1 MPVSDLGLFYTP
13 PTKKQGFADVAGT
26 NAFTASSTTPTSKQG
41 FAPFGQSSGT
51 GGFNDNQRG
60 SAMNFAQNNVLP
72 QINSAGTTSNGMTI
86 PSNTALT
93 DAQMGALYQQQR
105 ELAGVREL
113 GVSNEQYRNSS
124 LYNPPSSPAAAVSGG
139 GSRAQS
145 TGPAPIPEVLIS
157 QDLSQ
162 RTPSGS
168 VYAPDLSAYND
179 SSLFNYTGP
188 GGVDEYTYGQG
199 LRTGGADYSIF
210 GSPADIANP
219 YYEGQFAPRPEP
231 VGPADGA
238 ISMNPVQL
246 PGDLPQIE
254 VSADVSMPGFV
265 GGSSPTD
272 LTYQQTIDEMGIFG
286 PNNPPPSTTFPS
298 PGDITETD
306 QQYQDILNQSLMD
319 NQTQAE
325 TAMGDRSGFP
335 NDNRVI
341 TASIPGMTMDDTAAI
356 EQGMAAPETFMSGGS
371 PNGRGGFDLYYDR
384 DDVPKMSLDPNTFET
399 SDSVARDVAAG
410 MAENL
415 ETLMEQG
422 TRLQTMYDV
431 AEGRQRAGER
441 ENLLQNQ
448 DVEAANYQRA
458 LDAQKIELDKQR
470 YNTQISNP
478 TADFSGYMRNYGS
491 GFTEPQASISDVTDA
506 TPMQFANNAGQMEA
520 RNTSIFDAKREDSPF
535 AKGPAQEIKNIFDE
549 QQNYEVPASEM
560 SPGETGLINGI
571 VEGLKAFGPND
582 ERSMGEQKAWDR
594 YGDYKSAGIEALN
607 KGEIDEKAFNEIK
620 GKAGSETVINHFV
633 DSSKNPKTNN
643 FMTNASNIFYQAMDV
658 IVGDD
663 SIKDGIVDY
672 YQQKKG
678 VNSTEPLGS
687 VAEEIAKAKE
697 ATAQRKEVQENIFTP
712 GPMKFAAA
720 ASKPDPAVAKKAES
734 AKKAAAAAKAKA
746 EAQAKAKAEQAR
758 SKAAA
763 KPKAEAAAKAK
774 AKKEADEAA
783 RKARENARKPAPA
796 PKRVTVSYNKNKP
809 TPVKKS
815 KPTGRGPQP
824 SKPTRTTGSRGG
836 RGNVGATKRLTGGR

>member
-145 TGPAPIPEVLIS
+145 AGPAPIPEVLIS

-210 GSPADIANP
+210 GSPADISNP

-265 GGSSPTD
+265 GGGSPAD

-298 PGDITETD
+298 PGDMTETD
-306 QQYQDILNQSLMD
+306 KQYQDMLNQSLMD

-384 DDVPKMSLDPNTFET
+384 DDVPKMSLDPNTLET

-491 GFTEPQASISDVTDA
+491 GFVEPQASISDVTDA

-560 SPGETGLINGI
+560 SPGEVGLVNGLL
-571 VEGLKAFGPND
+571 EGAEAVYEGAFSVDGSGTDRVKTPA
-582 ERSMGEQKAWDR
+582 ESAAWDKY
-594 YGDYKSAGIEALN
+594 YGYKNAGIEALN
-607 KGEIDEKAFNEIK
+607 KGEIDVKAFNELK
-620 GKAGSETVINHFV
+620 GKAGSDTVINHFV
-633 DSSKNPKTNN
+633 DTDKNPLINN
-643 FMTNASNIFYQAMDV
+643 SIANTANVLYQAMDV
-658 IVGDD
+658 ITGDD
-663 SIKDGIVDY
+663 SIKDGITDFF
-672 YQQKKG
+672 QQKKG
-678 VNSTEPLGS
+678 VDDDTPLGS
-687 VAEEIAKAKE
+687 IGEEIAKAKQ

-712 GPMKFAAA
+712 GPMKFAAV
-720 ASKPDPAVAKKAES
+720 ASKSEPVVVKKDKPSREPVKTTTSVVKTSKPSRTPVAKTK
-734 AKKAAAAAKAKA
+734 
-746 EAQAKAKAEQAR
+746 
-758 SKAAA
+758 
-763 KPKAEAAAKAK
+763 
-774 AKKEADEAA
+774 
-783 RKARENARKPAPA
+783 
-796 PKRVTVSYNKNKP
+796 TVSSGP
-809 TPVKKS
+809 SSRSSRGSSS
-815 KPTGRGPQP
+815 KPT
-824 SKPTRTTGSRGG
+824 SYSSYSRLVGG
-836 RGNVGATKRLTGGR
+836 R

>member
-145 TGPAPIPEVLIS
+145 AGPAPIPQVLIS
-157 QDLSQ
+157 QNLSQ

-210 GSPADIANP
+210 GSPADISNP
-219 YYEGQFAPRPEP
+219 YYEGQFAPMTQTVP

-265 GGSSPTD
+265 GGGSPAD

-298 PGDITETD
+298 PGDMTETD
-306 QQYQDILNQSLMD
+306 KQYQNMLNQSLMD

-325 TAMGDRSGFP
+325 TAMGDRLGYS
-335 NDNRVI
+335 DKS
-341 TASIPGMTMDDTAAI
+341 TTTTIPGLTMDDTAAI

-399 SDSVARDVAAG
+399 PDSVARDVAAG

-560 SPGETGLINGI
+560 SPGEVGLVNGLL
-571 VEGLKAFGPND
+571 EGAEAVYEGAFSVDGSGTDRVKTPA
-582 ERSMGEQKAWDR
+582 ESAAWDKY
-594 YGDYKSAGIEALN
+594 YGYKNAGIEALN
-607 KGEIDEKAFNEIK
+607 KGEIDVKAFNELK
-620 GKAGSETVINHFV
+620 GKAGSDTVINHFV
-633 DSSKNPKTNN
+633 DTDKNPLINN
-643 FMTNASNIFYQAMDV
+643 SIANTANVLYQAMDV
-658 IVGDD
+658 ITGDD
-663 SIKDGIVDY
+663 SIKDGITDFF
-672 YQQKKG
+672 QQKKG
-678 VNSTEPLGS
+678 VDDDTPLGS
-687 VAEEIAKAKE
+687 IGEEIAKAKQ

-712 GPMKFAAA
+712 GPMKFAAV
-720 ASKPDPAVAKKAES
+720 ASKPEPVVVKKDKPSRKPVKTTTSVVKTSKPSRTPVAKTK
-734 AKKAAAAAKAKA
+734 
-746 EAQAKAKAEQAR
+746 
-758 SKAAA
+758 
-763 KPKAEAAAKAK
+763 
-774 AKKEADEAA
+774 
-783 RKARENARKPAPA
+783 
-796 PKRVTVSYNKNKP
+796 TVSSGP
-809 TPVKKS
+809 SSRSSRGSSS
-815 KPTGRGPQP
+815 KPT
-824 SKPTRTTGSRGG
+824 SYSSYSRLVGG
-836 RGNVGATKRLTGGR
+836 R